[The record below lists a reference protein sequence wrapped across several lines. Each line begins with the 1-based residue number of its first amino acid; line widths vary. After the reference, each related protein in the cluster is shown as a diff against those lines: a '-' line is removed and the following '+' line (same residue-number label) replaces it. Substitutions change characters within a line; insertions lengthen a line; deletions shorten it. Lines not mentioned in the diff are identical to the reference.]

1 MAGGLRGGII
11 FRRGFLT
18 NFWAGWGRIEV
29 TICDRAGK
37 LDRTAQSMTS
47 TIQQSMSVCEVGGW
61 NSRGM
66 VWRLRFLK
74 GIFVRKKIISS
85 KLNDLF

>member
-37 LDRTAQSMTS
+37 LDRTAPVDDINNT
-47 TIQQSMSVCEVGGW
+47 TINERMRGWGLEQPGDGVAPSFFEGDFCE
-61 NSRGM
+61 
-66 VWRLRFLK
+66 
-74 GIFVRKKIISS
+74 KK
-85 KLNDLF
+85 NN

>member
-1 MAGGLRGGII
+1 MAALFLEGDFCRIFGRRGG
-11 FRRGFLT
+11 FKASL
-18 NFWAGWGRIEV
+18 N
-29 TICDRAGK
+29 CDRAGK

-47 TIQQSMSVCEVGGW
+47 TTQQSMSVCEVGGW